1 MAQLMICESTP
12 YFCLEIFKPTT
23 MTCKRRFTFFLSSHS
38 CWLRNDI
45 AFYVAVV
52 AYFCLIFL
60 FNFIMFIVVLVQLCR
75 IRKQNPHNSVHR
87 TTLQDIRSVVGIT
100 LLLGL
105 TWGFAF
111 FAWGPVNL
119 AFMYLFA
126 IFNSLQGE

>member
-12 YFCLEIFKPTT
+12 YFRLEIFKPTT